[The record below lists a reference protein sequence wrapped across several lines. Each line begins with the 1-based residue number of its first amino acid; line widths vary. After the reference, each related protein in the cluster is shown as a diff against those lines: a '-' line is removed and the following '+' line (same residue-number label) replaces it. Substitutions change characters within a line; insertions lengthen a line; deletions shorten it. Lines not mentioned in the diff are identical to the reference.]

1 MTVSEIYGAYRVEIC
16 FDAQG
21 ELPEGMEA
29 LRSQLDQIMPA
40 HLVWDFQVTM
50 TPTLHVGGH
59 FGSWCVTRLPVLEED
74 S

>member
-1 MTVSEIYGAYRVEIC
+1 
-16 FDAQG
+16 
-21 ELPEGMEA
+21 MEA

-40 HLVWDFQVTM
+40 HLVWDFQITM

-74 S
+74 T